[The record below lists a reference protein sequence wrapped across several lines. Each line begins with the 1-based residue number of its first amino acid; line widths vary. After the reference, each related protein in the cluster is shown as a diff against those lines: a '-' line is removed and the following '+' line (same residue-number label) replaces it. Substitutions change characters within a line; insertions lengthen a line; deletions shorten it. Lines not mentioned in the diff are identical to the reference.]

1 MPLGMFRRSSAS
13 NPPERRRSIHVVEI
27 VVSDGAELKPRL
39 LEQGLDCEEIVF
51 KYHWPRYAPPG
62 GAGIR
67 ALVKSEHL
75 RPQFERIV
83 EMHGIVPSS
92 IPMPV
97 APVRNPEGEFVGYI
111 LEYVEGV
118 TLHALLQEGMLAE
131 ARRQLDRVALA
142 VEKLH
147 AKSVMH
153 GDLNLAN
160 VIAADD
166 GRTVLLDPLPF
177 PKPQMRL
184 QDELCLAAIARLI
197 ELAREGDQ

>member
-1 MPLGMFRRSSAS
+1 MPLGVFRRSSSS
-13 NPPERRRSIHVVEI
+13 NPPERRASTHVVEI
-27 VVSDGAELKPRL
+27 VVGEGAELASRL

-51 KYHWPRYAPPG
+51 KYHWPRYAPPE

-67 ALVKSEHL
+67 SLVKSEHL

-83 EMHGIVPSS
+83 EMHAIVPSN
-92 IPMPV
+92 IPLPV

-118 TLHALLQEGMLAE
+118 TLRELLRDGMLAE
-131 ARRQLDRVALA
+131 VRRQLDRLALA

-147 AKSVMH
+147 AKSLVH
-153 GDLNLAN
+153 GDLNPAN

-166 GRTVLLDPLPF
+166 GRTVLLDPAPF
-177 PKPQMRL
+177 GKPQL
-184 QDELCLAAIARLI
+184 KLSDELCLE
-197 ELAREGDQ
+197 ELRRQLAG

>member
-1 MPLGMFRRSSAS
+1 MPLGMFRRSGAS
-13 NPPERRRSIHVVEI
+13 SPPERPSSIHVVEI

-92 IPMPV
+92 IPLPV

-147 AKSVMH
+147 AKSVVH
-153 GDLNLAN
+153 GDLNPAN

-177 PKPQMRL
+177 PKPQMKL
-184 QDELCLAAIARLI
+184 QDELLLEDLRRQVGA
-197 ELAREGDQ
+197 Q

>member
-1 MPLGMFRRSSAS
+1 
-13 NPPERRRSIHVVEI
+13 
-27 VVSDGAELKPRL
+27 
-39 LEQGLDCEEIVF
+39 
-51 KYHWPRYAPPG
+51 
-62 GAGIR
+62 
-67 ALVKSEHL
+67 VKSEHL

-92 IPMPV
+92 IPLPV

-118 TLHALLQEGMLAE
+118 TLHALVQQGMLAE
-131 ARRQLDRVALA
+131 AERQLDRVALA

-147 AKSVMH
+147 AKSVVH
-153 GDLNLAN
+153 GDLNPAN

-184 QDELCLAAIARLI
+184 QDELCLAEIARRL
-197 ELAREGDQ
+197 ELARGVD

>member
-92 IPMPV
+92 IPLPV
-97 APVRNPEGEFVGYI
+97 APVRNPDGEFVGYI

-147 AKSVMH
+147 AKSVFH
-153 GDLNLAN
+153 GDLNAAN
-160 VIAADD
+160 LIAADD

-177 PKPQMRL
+177 PKPQMKL
-184 QDELCLAAIARLI
+184 QDELLHDDLRRQAA
-197 ELAREGDQ
+197 G

>member
-13 NPPERRRSIHVVEI
+13 SPPERPSSIHVVDI
-27 VVSDGAELKPRL
+27 VVAGGAELKPRL
-39 LEQGLDCEEIVF
+39 LEQGLDCDEIVF

-67 ALVKSEHL
+67 SIVKSDHL

-92 IPMPV
+92 IPLPV
-97 APVRNPEGEFVGYI
+97 APVRNPEDEFVGYI

-118 TLHALLQEGMLAE
+118 TLHELIADRMLAE
-131 ARRQLDRVALA
+131 ARRQLDRVVQA

-147 AKSVMH
+147 AKSVVH
-153 GDLNLAN
+153 GDLNPAN

-184 QDELCLAAIARLI
+184 QDELCLAEIARRL
-197 ELAREGDQ
+197 ELARGVD